1 MVKHLF
7 EKNNDSFNIDV
18 KSELSRVLL
27 ATLTLRVLNTKQ
39 IPLWFRKFGFAPLP
53 RPPACEPSE
62 LTLQC
67 VAKDKSY
74 LNSSTIMQKG
84 TRNK

>member
-39 IPLWFRKFGFAPLP
+39 IPLWF
-53 RPPACEPSE
+53 
-62 LTLQC
+62 
-67 VAKDKSY
+67 
-74 LNSSTIMQKG
+74 
-84 TRNK
+84 